1 MKQKALSSTYPY
13 NNICWT
19 STVPGTSQKL
29 NNSNNNAAFVE
40 LHTGE
45 NWVRIKK
52 MMQKVNDKTSYSW
65 EGKTIIGQE
74 S

>member
-52 MMQKVNDKTSYSW
+52 MM
-65 EGKTIIGQE
+65 
-74 S
+74 